1 MSSAVSVLERPLDAP
16 GRDERPGLGRLT
28 RSELRKMYDTR
39 AGFWLLV
46 AVAAITVVAVV
57 IFCLAAEP
65 VDRTLKN
72 MLAVATTPASILLP
86 VVGILLVSSEWSQR
100 TALITF
106 ALVPQRSR
114 VVAAKLLASVVL
126 AVTAF
131 AIAVAAAL
139 VATAVAGGGLPGTW
153 SLPAGLI
160 GQMAFALATAMIT
173 GVGFGAVLLS
183 SAPAIVI
190 YFALPT
196 AWSALGSIP
205 ALEGAARW
213 LDTSRALNPLTDHL
227 MSGLEWARA
236 ATALALWMLLPVL
249 IGLWRIARAEVRS
262 A

>member
-1 MSSAVSVLERPLDAP
+1 VSAAVSVLEQPLQAP

-39 AGFWLLV
+39 AGFWLLI

-65 VDRTLKN
+65 HDRTLNN
-72 MLAVATTPASILLP
+72 MLGLAITPASILMP

-126 AVTAF
+126 AIAAF
-131 AIAVAAAL
+131 AVAVAAAVL
-139 VATAVAGGGLPGTW
+139 ATAIAGGGLPGTW

-160 GQMAFALATAMIT
+160 GQMAFAVVTAMIT

-213 LDTSRALNPLTDHL
+213 LDTSRTMTPLLEETL
-227 MSGLEWARA
+227 SATEWARVG
-236 ATALALWMLLPVL
+236 TSLALWLLVPLALGVWRVL
-249 IGLWRIARAEVRS
+249 RADVR
-262 A
+262 

>member
-1 MSSAVSVLERPLDAP
+1 MSTTASVLETPLDAA
-16 GRDERPGLGRLT
+16 GRDDRPGLSRLT
-28 RSELRKMYDTR
+28 RSELRKMCDTR
-39 AGFWLLV
+39 AGFWLLI

-57 IFCLAAEP
+57 IFCLAAELH
-65 VDRTLKN
+65 DRTLN
-72 MLAVATTPASILLP
+72 NLLGLAITPASILMP

-126 AVTAF
+126 AIAAF
-131 AIAVAAAL
+131 AVAVAAAL
-139 VATAVAGGGLPGTW
+139 VATAIAGGGLPGTW
-153 SLPAGLI
+153 SIPAGLV
-160 GQMAFALATAMIT
+160 GQMALAVVTAMIT

-213 LDTSRALNPLTDHL
+213 LDTSRALSPLTDHL
-227 MSGLEWARA
+227 MSGLEWGRA

-249 IGLWRIARAEVRS
+249 VGLWRIVHAEVRS